1 MLNTKGKWKRIQKT
15 MGGICLVGV
24 LAISGMQMDSVSAA
38 AKPSLST
45 KKVTISIGKQA
56 KSSFTIKNK
65 VKGAKYT
72 FTTSNK
78 KVLKV
83 SSKGILTG
91 IKAGTAKV
99 TVKQKYKKKVT
110 KVGVVKVNVKKA
122 SAVSKKTKTY
132 TYGREKV
139 TVKLSDYVNNP
150 SPDAKYQL
158 VSDNKKIAANITLQ
172 AKKGYVGE
180 INLKEAGT
188 VTYSINETY
197 KKKTRTICKFKITV
211 KGASFN
217 KKAFEAQYKT
227 VDTDVVIRP
236 MDYVQYMTKD
246 DVITFESSNED
257 VLVVEGENVTTVE
270 DGEAILTVYNG
281 NKILATINVK
291 VAYVKVT
298 DVKTSKNKIN
308 IYTGETDEE
317 CIQTFTIETVPS
329 GAKLTNVQVSVLNE
343 DICSVNFYPEDGNV
357 VEVIGESEGTTNL
370 IISNVEG
377 DALKTIP
384 ITVINAMDTPITGV
398 KTSTDKLLVNMDEEE
413 TIFSFEVLPNYGYA
427 NNCSVEVEDNTIC
440 DATMERDEEN
450 FGKGWVYVS
459 GFSFGT
465 TNILIK
471 NDNDELLK
479 TIPVVVADT
488 GYKAPSSVTISPKNT
503 GNTDAEDGYSLK
515 SSGGKYILTIQE
527 GYSAEVIY
535 KVATGKADYTTVV
548 NGNEQVCDVQFSA
561 DEKEGTI
568 EVTPYDLGTSNI
580 EIKNFDGKSL
590 KTIVVNVIEQKEED
604 Q

>member
-24 LAISGMQMDSVSAA
+24 LAISGMQMDSVAAA

-83 SSKGILTG
+83 SGKGILTG

-132 TYGREKV
+132 TYGRGKV

-158 VSDNKKIAANITLQ
+158 VSDNRKIAANITLQ

-270 DGEAILTVYNG
+270 DGEAILTIYNG
-281 NKILATINVK
+281 KKILATINVK

-317 CIQTFTIETVPS
+317 CIQTFTIDTVPS

-357 VEVIGESEGTTNL
+357 VEVIGETEGTTNL
-370 IISNVEG
+370 IVSNVEG

-398 KTSTDKLLVNMDEEE
+398 KTSTDKLLVNMDEDE

-471 NDNDELLK
+471 NDNDEPLK

-548 NGNEQVCDVQFSA
+548 NGNEEVCDVQFSA

>member
-15 MGGICLVGV
+15 MGGICLIGV
-24 LAISGMQMDSVSAA
+24 LAISGIQMNPVSAA

-110 KVGVVKVNVKKA
+110 KVGVVKVTVKKA

-180 INLKEAGT
+180 ISLKEAGT
-188 VTYSINETY
+188 VTYSVKETY

-236 MDYVQYMTKD
+236 MDYMQYMTKED
-246 DVITFESSNED
+246 SITFESSNED

-270 DGEAILTVYNG
+270 DGEAILTVYNR
-281 NKILATINVK
+281 NKILSTINVK

-329 GAKLTNVQVSVLNE
+329 GAKLTNLQVSVLNE
-343 DICSVNFYPEDGNV
+343 DICSVNFYPEDENV
-357 VEVIGESEGTTNL
+357 VEVIGEAEGTTNL
-370 IISNVEG
+370 IVSNVEG
-377 DALKTIP
+377 DTLKTIP

-398 KTSTDKLLVNMDEEE
+398 KPSTNKLIVNMDEEE
-413 TIFSFEVLPNYGYA
+413 TVFYFEVLPNYGYA

-459 GFSFGT
+459 GFSFGA
-465 TNILIK
+465 TNIFIK
-471 NDNDELLK
+471 NENDDVK
-479 TIPVVVADT
+479 ATIPVVVADT
-488 GYKAPSSVTISPKNT
+488 GYKAPTSVTISPKNT

-535 KVATGKADYTTVV
+535 KVATGKAEYTTVV
-548 NGNEQVCDVQFSA
+548 NGNEEVCDVQFSG

-580 EIKNFDGKSL
+580 EIKNFDGVTL
-590 KTIVVNVIEQKEED
+590 KTITVNVIEQKDEE